1 MSAVE
6 LLNIRGSCCLETA
19 GVRQHLEDLMPG
31 NTLKI
36 FFDPPLRQNMENL
49 AAEENCEILHLAD
62 EGESLTTTIRKK
74 ASTTKMLKVSPV
86 ADYPTEEGCFLRGNH
101 YSPLAVVVLLNAPYG
116 TMPPDVKSI
125 PSEVDKLVRSAIETG
140 AALSGTLQTEN
151 IGIEKV
157 VCNIVGNPN
166 IRYIVL
172 CGVDVEGHH
181 TGDAVRALVENG
193 INERRTIVGSTAV
206 TPYLLNV
213 PRKAIERFRKQVRL
227 INLIGEMN
235 PEVISKAVWSCY
247 QEKPTPF
254 LNYMLSDPGAYP
266 EKPISCRLSW
276 RVKQPESIEKWELE
290 DLVKGIEGEEK
301 AASISRKKEVMIKV
315 SEPEVAAIASHLSRI
330 AEELSQIAKILL
342 GEAEAKAIAL
352 VKEAPVMEEAKPVCV
367 VKEEAPAVVAPAVAE
382 LTEEELYFHNQLR
395 AYPGVLAGLSAC
407 DKDICHNGLSLPVA
421 VNSIIKKLSKLRK
434 DIEASSISEQRRA
447 EFLARIDGFLE
458 AAERLPTEPGPCQKT
473 LGNCTIGK
481 GCLATGAA
489 DLLKQ
494 VTEPASLTKSRR

>member
-19 GVRQHLEDLMPG
+19 GVRQHLEDLMTG

-36 FFDPPLRQNMENL
+36 VFDPPLRQDMENL
-49 AAEENCEILHLAD
+49 VAEKNCEILHLAD
-62 EGESLTTTIRKK
+62 EGESLTATIRKK
-74 ASTTKMLKVSPV
+74 ASTIEMLKVSPV

-101 YSPLAVVVLLNAPYG
+101 YSPVAVVVLLNAPYG
-116 TMPPDVKSI
+116 TMPPEVKSI
-125 PSEVDKLVRSAIETG
+125 PPEIDKLIRSIIETG

-151 IGIEKV
+151 IGIEKI

-181 TGDAVRALVENG
+181 AGDALRALVENG
-193 INERRTIVGSTAV
+193 INQRRTIIGSTAV
-206 TPYLLNV
+206 TPYLLNIA
-213 PRKAIERFRKQVRL
+213 KESIERFRKQVTL
-227 INLIGEMN
+227 INLLGEMN
-235 PEVISKAVWSCY
+235 PEVINKAVWSCY

-266 EKPISCRLSW
+266 EQPMSCRLSW
-276 RVKQPESIEKWELE
+276 RVKQPESIEEWELE
-290 DLVKGIEGEEK
+290 DLVKGIEEEQK
-301 AASISRKKEVMIKV
+301 AVGVPQEKEAAVKV
-315 SEPEVAAIASHLSRI
+315 SEPNVAAIASHLLRI

-342 GEAEAKAIAL
+342 GEAEAKPAAP
-352 VKEAPVMEEAKPVCV
+352 VKEAPVVEEAKPVCV
-367 VKEEAPAVVAPAVAE
+367 VREEAPVVVAPAVAE

-395 AYPGVLAGLSAC
+395 AYPGILAGLSAC

-421 VNSIIKKLSKLRK
+421 VNSIIKKLGKLRK
-434 DIEASSISEQRRA
+434 SLEGSSISEQRRG

-473 LGNCTIGK
+473 AGNCTIGK

-494 VTEPASLTKSRR
+494 VTEPASLTQ